1 MFFMIGMF
9 SINTTCAR
17 ESSIQSNDEGR
28 NEKTG
33 CPTKGS
39 SNIWEKS
46 EVNQQGK
53 QPTKG
58 VGNLT
63 IGENQKPQG
72 KAKDQPKTE
81 AAQASKTQVK
91 KNWAGRPN

>member
-1 MFFMIGMF
+1 MMFFRIGKLSM
-9 SINTTCAR
+9 NTTCAR

-39 SNIWEKS
+39 SNIGEERK
-46 EVNQQGK
+46 VNQQGK

-58 VGNLT
+58 VWNLT
-63 IGENQKPQG
+63 IGESQKPQG
-72 KAKDQPKTE
+72 KAKD
-81 AAQASKTQVK
+81 
-91 KNWAGRPN
+91 